1 MRLTSHSEESI
12 SLSSLKSEKN
22 VVVFESVLT
31 KLG

>member
-12 SLSSLKSEKN
+12 SLSSFKSGKN
-22 VVVFESVLT
+22 VVVFESALT